1 MKLNRLLRRCLAGIC
16 TLALLAPQS
25 LVFTAAAQPQQSTKA
40 SAMRN
45 AIAAPSAQEYW
56 NLLSG
61 WTDYST
67 EGNIAFQNNSDQA
80 DFATYRP
87 DIDGTAGFKID
98 FRIDFPEPEV
108 ESTARIVLSAESHYN
123 HFFNIMLT
131 GKNNQVTMNVGF
143 FNGDTWASPVVENT
157 GEMTYNG
164 GLRIVISREEN
175 SKYIRFALCDTEGN
189 VLIDKKATDPVY
201 QAQKF
206 LDSSDL
212 KLQVCTV
219 AGGNVFR
226 FSDLHLEAFPDDG
239 VSDEPSAAELWTM
252 PNGWESSAENG
263 EAVLHYKEGT
273 ERNIYKPTYYVNCD
287 FRLSFVVTPETQES
301 TAFFCSIFTPG
312 QSAYLRLTCQYNP
325 SGPGFQASESLSLCM
340 GEEYGYGW
348 KTLGGTPWNWTGSA
362 YRVTLAWDYS
372 EQKLTLTRS
381 AVEGDTVEHT
391 VELSLPLMG
400 DDETLFF
407 TLCGDEE
414 MHLDCNS
421 LETAAFAL
429 SDFSLQNSKSAAE
442 EWTMPAGWMD
452 VSSVD
457 EVAFC
462 DSGATEQNRRIEAL
476 EAMRGFDIR
485 YAAKF
490 NGEARLDAVL
500 VNAYE
505 KGLRVR
511 LSGNQTDTVLEVSEH
526 GTDRLLAKSDAVDTE
541 TVYVHLIRQAG
552 SSTLY
557 AALETVDGSAL
568 WQTRITD
575 ADITALN
582 FFDVSALNFSF
593 MPGGNVTV
601 SSIQVKDALRPAA
614 EQTLYDLGAGW
625 TAYEDDDGE
634 LYLVKS
640 DGRENEAVLRSS
652 IDGSKGFRIEYDIT
666 YFTERLTT
674 TYVKIGVLDGGE
686 RLFFSRIKGENGTV
700 IAQGQVYNDGDWTGN
715 LLSAAAGERK
725 QTGGTV
731 HVLIERQQGSK
742 ALRFV
747 LSLPDGTVLS
757 ESTVMHDALG
767 RSVLDNEN
775 VRFILGRDS
784 DSAPFRISN
793 ISVTE
798 YPVNPVAVTGVEISG
813 ETELIL
819 GQSVNLRVQ
828 TVPDNA
834 TLRTIQWKLDGQPC
848 GSDEMLT
855 VSPETV
861 GTHTLTLTVT
871 DYSGNEKTTSETISV
886 KPVPAGK
893 CDADLNGTIDEQD
906 AALILRQSV
915 GLAELT
921 QQQRDAADVNGDGKI
936 TSSDA
941 RRVALQAQ
949 IPEKRS
955 VVSEKRDTN
964 DNIAAPEHLEYLWN
978 GTAVNDRSNFGL
990 AIHDWLLGTTYGYPA
1005 QIEAG
1010 GAGTG
1015 VTYKRAMGDWWYAGG
1030 DITLTKDASAEVSFL
1045 SETAEL
1051 TLCLTRTGDSV
1062 KVALLDQDDL
1072 LMDCGTAQ
1080 GDTTFSWIVDNT
1092 RDGAELRIHITGNQ
1106 GFAAHRCLSPLSAGQ
1121 KELLSDTIGMAFST
1135 KGADNAAA
1143 FTELCIN
1150 DLRDPFE
1157 NDAAALAYLESENAR
1172 IVPAA
1177 TAVTS
1182 DGRTVGTCDISG
1194 NYNAVWARDVWLG
1207 ATYAPDYY
1215 STEVLINTLDFT
1227 LEHVRPSDGWIPD
1240 HVEFNGQIAM
1250 AAGDIDKQIAP
1261 AQLDTAQTAV
1271 MMMNAILLKL
1281 PEAER
1286 DAYFSKWEATI
1297 MNALQ
1302 LLPLDENGLVYND
1315 PAIQYSTFGL
1325 IDCIAVNGSVLEAST
1340 LLWKAY
1346 TLMAQWQTALG
1357 HDSTE
1362 AHLAAKRIE
1371 ESLERT
1377 FYNEEY
1383 GLLNAATGDNC
1394 QPDILGTIL
1403 TVSLGFPLSEK
1414 ARTEIARYLC
1424 EHYDEI
1430 VQYGYVRHLPGGTY
1444 WEKKITLVPPDQ
1456 YMDGAY
1462 WAPFT
1467 GWFVDAIKD
1476 YDPALAQRTVKN
1488 LITYGYYHGFYE
1500 CINGKDGKLRDYVN
1514 SVTNVLTVARELLT
1528 VSAETVTIE
1537 GDTSLI
1543 TGQEGNFAAVVR
1555 PENATIRSI
1564 AWLLDDEQIG
1574 EGMTLHYSF
1583 LQPGSYTLSLVVTDT
1598 NGTESRSET
1607 TVMVEDL
1614 PRGSV
1619 EAILPAISGKS
1630 GDVVSVPIMLSH
1642 AVTSAEWSIAY
1653 DASLLEPIA
1662 CGVEDSLYAQP
1673 GELLTGGRLAS
1684 NCSDGKMLLSMYT
1697 ITPLQGEGCL
1707 FTVQFKLLADIE
1719 VPIAL
1724 QLTAA
1729 ECFTDDDT
1737 LVRPTDVEVHIEG
1750 MRAAEYTVTFIDGL
1764 TGETIATDAVEEGNA
1779 ATAPKAPEHE
1789 GYTFKGWDKDF
1800 SNVTADLTVTAQYKK
1815 NEEPPK
1821 PTEYTVTFVDG
1832 LTSETISTVKVE
1844 EGNAATAPEA
1854 PEHEG
1859 YTFKGWDK
1867 DFSNVTADL
1876 TVTAQY
1882 EKNEEPPKP
1891 WVNPFKDV
1899 KESDWFYEGVKFA
1912 ALNGLFDGTSPTTF
1926 EPDSN
1931 MTRAM
1936 LVTVLWRLDGK
1947 PAPKSMNS
1955 FKDVPSGQWY
1965 TEAVAWASENGVVD
1979 GVGNNL
1985 FDPDG
1990 NVTREQIAAI
2000 MYRYAGKKGYDTTKR
2015 ADLSK
2020 YPDAGQ
2026 ISSYAKEALSWANAE
2041 GLINGTNN
2049 GKGDILDPKGSATR
2063 AQVATI
2069 LMRYVENIVQK

>member
-1 MKLNRLLRRCLAGIC
+1 MKGVNHMKLNRLLRRCLAGIC

-273 ERNIYKPTYYVNCD
+273 ERNIYKPTYYVNCN

-511 LSGNQTDTVLEVSEH
+511 L
-526 GTDRLLAKSDAVDTE
+526 
-541 TVYVHLIRQAG
+541 
-552 SSTLY
+552 
-557 AALETVDGSAL
+557 
-568 WQTRITD
+568 
-575 ADITALN
+575 
-582 FFDVSALNFSF
+582 
-593 MPGGNVTV
+593 
-601 SSIQVKDALRPAA
+601 
-614 EQTLYDLGAGW
+614 
-625 TAYEDDDGE
+625 
-634 LYLVKS
+634 
-640 DGRENEAVLRSS
+640 
-652 IDGSKGFRIEYDIT
+652 
-666 YFTERLTT
+666 
-674 TYVKIGVLDGGE
+674 
-686 RLFFSRIKGENGTV
+686 
-700 IAQGQVYNDGDWTGN
+700 
-715 LLSAAAGERK
+715 
-725 QTGGTV
+725 
-731 HVLIERQQGSK
+731 
-742 ALRFV
+742 
-747 LSLPDGTVLS
+747 
-757 ESTVMHDALG
+757 
-767 RSVLDNEN
+767 
-775 VRFILGRDS
+775 
-784 DSAPFRISN
+784 
-793 ISVTE
+793 
-798 YPVNPVAVTGVEISG
+798 
-813 ETELIL
+813 
-819 GQSVNLRVQ
+819 
-828 TVPDNA
+828 
-834 TLRTIQWKLDGQPC
+834 
-848 GSDEMLT
+848 
-855 VSPETV
+855 
-861 GTHTLTLTVT
+861 
-871 DYSGNEKTTSETISV
+871 
-886 KPVPAGK
+886 
-893 CDADLNGTIDEQD
+893 
-906 AALILRQSV
+906 
-915 GLAELT
+915 
-921 QQQRDAADVNGDGKI
+921 
-936 TSSDA
+936 
-941 RRVALQAQ
+941 
-949 IPEKRS
+949 
-955 VVSEKRDTN
+955 
-964 DNIAAPEHLEYLWN
+964 
-978 GTAVNDRSNFGL
+978 
-990 AIHDWLLGTTYGYPA
+990 
-1005 QIEAG
+1005 
-1010 GAGTG
+1010 
-1015 VTYKRAMGDWWYAGG
+1015 
-1030 DITLTKDASAEVSFL
+1030 
-1045 SETAEL
+1045 
-1051 TLCLTRTGDSV
+1051 
-1062 KVALLDQDDL
+1062 
-1072 LMDCGTAQ
+1072 
-1080 GDTTFSWIVDNT
+1080 
-1092 RDGAELRIHITGNQ
+1092 
-1106 GFAAHRCLSPLSAGQ
+1106 
-1121 KELLSDTIGMAFST
+1121 
-1135 KGADNAAA
+1135 
-1143 FTELCIN
+1143 
-1150 DLRDPFE
+1150 
-1157 NDAAALAYLESENAR
+1157 
-1172 IVPAA
+1172 
-1177 TAVTS
+1177 
-1182 DGRTVGTCDISG
+1182 
-1194 NYNAVWARDVWLG
+1194 
-1207 ATYAPDYY
+1207 
-1215 STEVLINTLDFT
+1215 
-1227 LEHVRPSDGWIPD
+1227 
-1240 HVEFNGQIAM
+1240 
-1250 AAGDIDKQIAP
+1250 
-1261 AQLDTAQTAV
+1261 
-1271 MMMNAILLKL
+1271 LKL

-1362 AHLAAKRIE
+1362 THLAAKRIE

-1430 VQYGYVRHLPGGTY
+1430 VQYGYVCHLPGGTY

-1607 TVMVEDL
+1607 TVMVHQK
-1614 PRGSV
+1614 
-1619 EAILPAISGKS
+1619 IL
-1630 GDVVSVPIMLSH
+1630 L
-1642 AVTSAEWSIAY
+1642 
-1653 DASLLEPIA
+1653 
-1662 CGVEDSLYAQP
+1662 
-1673 GELLTGGRLAS
+1673 
-1684 NCSDGKMLLSMYT
+1684 
-1697 ITPLQGEGCL
+1697 
-1707 FTVQFKLLADIE
+1707 
-1719 VPIAL
+1719 
-1724 QLTAA
+1724 
-1729 ECFTDDDT
+1729 
-1737 LVRPTDVEVHIEG
+1737 
-1750 MRAAEYTVTFIDGL
+1750 
-1764 TGETIATDAVEEGNA
+1764 
-1779 ATAPKAPEHE
+1779 
-1789 GYTFKGWDKDF
+1789 
-1800 SNVTADLTVTAQYKK
+1800 
-1815 NEEPPK
+1815 
-1821 PTEYTVTFVDG
+1821 
-1832 LTSETISTVKVE
+1832 
-1844 EGNAATAPEA
+1844 
-1854 PEHEG
+1854 
-1859 YTFKGWDK
+1859 
-1867 DFSNVTADL
+1867 
-1876 TVTAQY
+1876 
-1882 EKNEEPPKP
+1882 
-1891 WVNPFKDV
+1891 
-1899 KESDWFYEGVKFA
+1899 
-1912 ALNGLFDGTSPTTF
+1912 
-1926 EPDSN
+1926 
-1931 MTRAM
+1931 
-1936 LVTVLWRLDGK
+1936 
-1947 PAPKSMNS
+1947 
-1955 FKDVPSGQWY
+1955 
-1965 TEAVAWASENGVVD
+1965 
-1979 GVGNNL
+1979 
-1985 FDPDG
+1985 
-1990 NVTREQIAAI
+1990 
-2000 MYRYAGKKGYDTTKR
+2000 
-2015 ADLSK
+2015 
-2020 YPDAGQ
+2020 
-2026 ISSYAKEALSWANAE
+2026 
-2041 GLINGTNN
+2041 
-2049 GKGDILDPKGSATR
+2049 
-2063 AQVATI
+2063 
-2069 LMRYVENIVQK
+2069 